1 MKKQYFLLI
10 FIIIFTSCY
19 KYEYE
24 IINEEIVSDSM
35 INPPVV
41 IDPPAADPP
50 SRAVVLCENGFANEY
65 PCGPSRR

>member
-1 MKKQYFLLI
+1 MMQKKYFLLI

-24 IINEEIVSDSM
+24 IINEEIVSDSI

-41 IDPPAADPP
+41 IDPLTPDPP
-50 SRAVVLCENGFANEY
+50 SRVVVLCENGFANE
-65 PCGPSRR
+65 